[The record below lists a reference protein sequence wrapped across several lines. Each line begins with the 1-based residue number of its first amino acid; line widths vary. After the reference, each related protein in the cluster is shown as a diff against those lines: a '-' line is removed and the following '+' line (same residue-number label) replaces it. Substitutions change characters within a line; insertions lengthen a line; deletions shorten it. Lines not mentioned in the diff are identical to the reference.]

1 MDYSRNRLQFGVI
14 RMKFV
19 FSARVHTKSIQ
30 MYLGDAPFPKDE
42 ALLRLRQ
49 SLNCNI
55 SRVMQNHWAI
65 SICPVLEAAAS
76 QIQEIVT

>member
-1 MDYSRNRLQFGVI
+1 M
-14 RMKFV
+14 

-30 MYLGDAPFPKDE
+30 MYLGDAPISKDE
-42 ALLRLRQ
+42 AFIRLRQ

-65 SICPVLEAAAS
+65 SICPVLKAVAS
-76 QIQEIVT
+76 QIKEIVT